1 VTALLESSAQDLRFA
16 ARALGR
22 TRGVTATAVLTL
34 ALGVAATAVMF
45 SVVYGLLIAPLPYR
59 DIDRSV
65 VVTLRGVTDVGGWK
79 GRTSFSSAEFEA
91 FRAGSQ
97 VFEDVMGSGGNAT
110 VLYEDRGSTRVFRGA
125 RVTSNA
131 FDYLGVPPLL
141 GRSFTDADGQP
152 GAAAVFA
159 INYRA
164 WRSEFGGDPAIVGR
178 TFRLDGSVA
187 TLVAVMPARFQ
198 ISGVDLWMPMRG
210 TDWGAGLALMGR
222 LKPGIS
228 ASAAAGDLDAIAQR
242 FAAANPGGNFPDR
255 FVTVVRPYVD
265 LVVGDFR
272 NTVFGLLAAV
282 LLLLGIACSNVANLL
297 LARAAGRDR
306 EVAVRAALGASRSR
320 LLRQLLMECLVIATA
335 AAAAGVALAWLGL
348 RLVVAL
354 MPAGAI
360 PAETVIEMNAPVLGL
375 SMVIAVATA
384 VLCGLA
390 PALHLVDAEL
400 QSRTAAASR
409 STGAPRM
416 GRIRSVLVVSEVALC
431 VVLLTGAGHLL
442 KGYLQLTR
450 VDLGFDPRNVL
461 FVRPWLPA
469 EYDSAEKKNVFTRQL
484 LERLTALPGVLSAA
498 ESMLV
503 PPLTYDWTD
512 TIIPGKPHVE
522 RWETRFEVCSETYFE
537 LLGLRPVRGTIFTEA
552 DVLARRL
559 VTVVNQAFADQYFA
573 GENPIG
579 QRVRFQVLDRPFLD
593 APHNVYFE
601 IVGVVTNHKTW
612 GGEWQTVPQAFIP
625 YSVQGF
631 SWRTFLARTSVD
643 PDSLQRTVRDTIW
656 AIDPRV
662 GVRDAGSIEG
672 SLRDFYRDPRFDLVT
687 LGAFAAIGLGLV
699 AAGVFGVMA
708 YIVSARTREIGIR
721 VAVGALGRQI
731 ALMVVTSGAKLIAAG
746 YVAGALA
753 AYWLSRAAAGW
764 IPGIPTADPP
774 MLGAVGGVIAVVG
787 LCACLLPAVQAARVD
802 PVVALRVE

>member
-1 VTALLESSAQDLRFA
+1 MTMLESIAQDLRFA
-16 ARALGR
+16 VRALSR
-22 TRGVTATAVLTL
+22 TRGVSATAVLTL
-34 ALGVAATAVMF
+34 AFGVGATAVIF
-45 SVVYGLLIAPLPYR
+45 SVVYGLLISPLPYR

-79 GRTSFSSAEFEA
+79 GRTSFSFDEFAA
-91 FRAGSQ
+91 FRAGTR
-97 VFEDVMGSGGNAT
+97 VFEDLMGGRTAT
-110 VLYEDRGSTRVFRGA
+110 VLYEDGASTRIFRGA
-125 RVTSNA
+125 QVTSNA

-141 GRSFTDADGQP
+141 GRSFTSADAQP
-152 GAAAVFA
+152 GAPAVFA

-164 WRSEFGGDPAIVGR
+164 WRNEFGGDPAIVGK
-178 TFRLDGSVA
+178 TFRLNGSVA

-198 ISGVDLWMPMRG
+198 IYGADLWMPMIG
-210 TDWGAGLALMGR
+210 AEWGSGLALMGR
-222 LKPGIS
+222 LKRGIT
-228 ASAAAGDLDAIAQR
+228 APTATADLDAIAQR
-242 FAAANPGGNFPDR
+242 FAVANPAGNFPDR
-255 FVTVVRPYVD
+255 FITVVRPYLD
-265 LVVGDFR
+265 TVVGDFR
-272 NTVFGLLAAV
+272 NTLYGLLAAV

-297 LARAAGRDR
+297 LARATVRER

-320 LLRQLLMECLVIATA
+320 LLRQLLVECLVLATA
-335 AAAAGVALAWLGL
+335 AATAGLGLAWLGL

-354 MPAGAI
+354 MPAGMI
-360 PAETVIEMNAPVLGL
+360 PAETIIEMNAPVLAL

-390 PALHLVDAEL
+390 PALHLA
-400 QSRTAAASR
+400 SRAGAGSR
-409 STGAPRM
+409 STGAARA
-416 GRIRSVLVVSEVALC
+416 GKVRSSLVVAEVALC

-461 FVRPWLPA
+461 FVRPWFPA
-469 EYDSAEKKNVFTRQL
+469 DYDSAEKKNAFTRQL
-484 LERLTALPGVLSAA
+484 LERLKAMPGVLSAG

-503 PPLTYDWTD
+503 PPLTHDWSD

-522 RWETRFEVCSETYFE
+522 RWETRFEVCSETYFDV
-537 LLGLRPVRGTIFTEA
+537 LGLRLVRGALFTEA

-573 GENPIG
+573 DENPIG

-593 APHNVYFE
+593 APHNAYFE
-601 IVGVVTNHKTW
+601 IAGVVANHKTW

-643 PDSLQRTVRDTIW
+643 PDSLQRTVRDAIW

-662 GVRDAGSIEG
+662 GVSAAGSIEG

-699 AAGVFGVMA
+699 AAGVFSVMA
-708 YIVSARTREIGIR
+708 YAVSARTREIGIR
-721 VAVGALGRQI
+721 VAIGALGRQI
-731 ALMVVTSGAKLIAAG
+731 ALMVMGNGARLIASG
-746 YVAGALA
+746 YVLGAVA
-753 AYWLSRAAAGW
+753 AYWLSRAVAGW
-764 IPGIPTADPP
+764 LPGIPATDPS
-774 MLGAVGGVIAVVG
+774 MLGTVGAVVAIVG
-787 LCACLLPAVQAARVD
+787 LGACLFPALHAARVD